1 MVINNELFHFFKAM
15 ADVNR
20 LKIIGLLVDNS
31 FSVEQ
36 LAVLLDLSASTVS
49 HHLSILAGAGLV
61 SAKAQ
66 SYYNVYS
73 LDKSRIEH
81 LSRCLLS
88 PDTFK
93 AFVQDV
99 DENAYDRKIIH
110 DFQLP
115 NGHLKTIPAQRKK
128 LLIILRWIVRDF
140 DIGKQYT
147 EKEVNQILARYHE
160 DTASLR
166 REMIGSHL
174 LARKPEGVYWRPA
187 PDSQS

>member
-1 MVINNELFHFFKAM
+1 MTVKDDLLQFFKAL
-15 ADVNR
+15 ADANR
-20 LKIIGLLVDNS
+20 LKIIGLLAEKS
-31 FSVEQ
+31 YSVEQ
-36 LAVLLDLSASTVS
+36 LAALLDLGASTIS
-49 HHLSILAGAGLV
+49 HHLSILSGAGLV

-73 LDKSRIEH
+73 LDKSQIEL
-81 LSRCLLS
+81 LSRYLLS

-93 AFVQDV
+93 AFTQDI

-110 DFQLP
+110 DYQLP

-140 DIGKQYT
+140 DIGKQYS
-147 EKEVNQILARYHE
+147 EKEVNQVLARYHE

-166 REMIGSHL
+166 REMVGSHL
-174 LARKPEGVYWRPA
+174 LARKPEGVYWRPE
-187 PDSQS
+187 PDTQS